1 MKTHQIAIEQSTQHV
16 RVEIDGVTVADS
28 ERAFVLQE
36 TGCPP
41 RYYLPLD
48 DVKTELLSDSASQT
62 TCPFKGTAS
71 YWDVEVGGKR
81 YSDIVWSY
89 RTPLP
94 EREQIAGLA
103 CFYNEKVALYL
114 DGARVS

>member
-1 MKTHQIAIEQSTQHV
+1 MRTHQIEIEQSAQHV

-28 ERAFVLQE
+28 DRALVLHE

-48 DVKTELLSDSASQT
+48 DVKAELLTSSDSQT

-71 YWDVEVGGKR
+71 YWDVEVGDKR

-94 EREQIAGLA
+94 ERQQIAGLA
-103 CFYNEKVALYL
+103 CFYNEKVDLYL
-114 DGARVS
+114 DGSRIS